1 MEHKENKM
9 GVMPI
14 NKLLITMSL
23 PVIFSML
30 IQALYN
36 VVDSIFVA
44 RISENAL
51 TAVSLAFPFQNL
63 MIAVASGTCVG
74 VNAILSRSLGQKD
87 YDAVNKSANV
97 GIFLNFASYVVF
109 MLLGLFGSE
118 LFFTLQTDIPEIVQG
133 GTVYLKI
140 CTAFS
145 FGMFGQFVFER
156 LLLSTGK
163 TVYNMISQLVGAVIN
178 IILDPILIFG
188 MFGLPEMGIAG
199 AAAATVIGQIIAMF
213 VAMMLNHHYNHYVKI
228 KLSEIR
234 PQKEYVK
241 AIYAVGVPSI
251 LMMSIGSVMTFCLNK
266 ILIAFTATATA
277 VFGVYFKLQSF
288 VFMPVF
294 GLNNGMVPIV
304 AYNYGARSK
313 DRVMQTVKLA
323 VMYAVA
329 VMLIGFALF
338 QIIPGV
344 MLSLFN
350 ASADMLSIGIPA
362 LRTISYSFLFAGF
375 CIVCGSV
382 FQALGNG
389 VYSLVVSVLRQLVV
403 LLPVAYLLSLTGNLN
418 AVWLS
423 FPIAEL
429 MSVAA
434 SAFFLRRVIREKF

>member
-1 MEHKENKM
+1 ENKM